1 MLASARYRSRF
12 CTGLASISY
21 CLAKLQAKVR
31 IRFGDGRR
39 NLWRV
44 GDASNSEITN
54 RNKWQP
60 VPPDSAGEAMMNVAC
75 NKHVKSNTPHNPLAA
90 RCGNLRSSAGHCE
103 QSPLNCV

>member
-21 CLAKLQAKVR
+21 CLAKLQARVR
-31 IRFGDGRR
+31 IRFGDGWR

-60 VPPDSAGEAMMNVAC
+60 VPADSAGEAMMNVAC
-75 NKHVKSNTPHNPLAA
+75 KKLVRKNRTLSEFEG
-90 RCGNLRSSAGHCE
+90 RCGKLRSCA
-103 QSPLNCV
+103 